1 MKDVSGLNNPM
12 FGRVHSEESRKKMS
26 EALKGKKRKP
36 YYGRPV
42 SEETRKKM
50 SESRKGIV
58 NSRESIEKNRIANTG
73 KKRTP
78 EQKAKIGKAL
88 SGQKRPWMAGANNPR
103 WRGGVT
109 SENLILR
116 SSLEYRQWRKSVFER
131 DNYLCVIGGKEHG
144 NKLNADHV
152 KAFASHPELRFDIS
166 NGRTLCEACHK
177 KTDTYGRPT
186 KYQ

>member
-1 MKDVSGLNNPM
+1 M
-12 FGRVHSEESRKKMS
+12 FGKHHSEETKKKI
-26 EALKGKKRKP
+26 AATKIGKKRTQEQIQKT
-36 YYGRPV
+36 V
-42 SEETRKKM
+42 SKL
-50 SESRKGIV
+50 I
-58 NSRESIEKNRIANTG
+58 G

-78 EQKAKIGKAL
+78 EQRAKISKAL

-109 SENLILR
+109 NENLILR

-144 NKLNADHV
+144 NKLNADHI
-152 KAFASHPELRFDIS
+152 KAFASHPELRFDVS

-177 KTDTYGRPT
+177 KTETYGRPT